1 MLRLIRFKLAL
12 TVMFLTACSLT
23 SSDFQSDAD
32 ILRLQHLEYYGTLL
46 TEYYSK
52 TGTYPFVGEID
63 VPAYIFVASPEQ
75 VDDIQGGPPHA
86 HKTAEFKY
94 LKRRALPPRKMIA
107 AKSILPFN
115 QPPFLIEFKIDL
127 VTT

>member
-1 MLRLIRFKLAL
+1 M
-12 TVMFLTACSLT
+12 
-23 SSDFQSDAD
+23 
-32 ILRLQHLEYYGTLL
+32 
-46 TEYYSK
+46 TEYHSK
-52 TGTYPFVGEID
+52 TRTYPFVGEID

-86 HKTAEFKY
+86 HKTVEFKY
-94 LKRRALPPRKMIA
+94 LKRRALPPRKIIA

-115 QPPFLIEFKIDL
+115 QPPFLIEFKIHL

>member
-46 TEYYSK
+46 TEYHSK

-94 LKRRALPPRKMIA
+94 LKRRALPPRKNDCCKIHIA
-107 AKSILPFN
+107 F
-115 QPPFLIEFKIDL
+115 
-127 VTT
+127 